1 MDPALQPTATL
12 VLQARSADGR
22 ACESLVRQ
30 FMRPAYVVALSIVQ
44 RPADAEDIAQE
55 SLMVAFEKLDSCRDP
70 ACFPAWLMQIVR
82 NRARNW
88 LDKRRLRD
96 VASEDD
102 APAELSI
109 APGETGMQKG
119 LLAALS
125 QLTGP
130 QREVVLLHDL
140 EEWTHA
146 EIASTLGI
154 SELMSRQHLFNAR
167 QRVRAYLDP
176 AHAPK
181 VNHGE

>member
-1 MDPALQPTATL
+1 MDPALQPTVDL
-12 VLQARSADGR
+12 VLRARAADGR
-22 ACESLVRQ
+22 ACETLVRQ
-30 FMRPAYVVALSIVQ
+30 FIQ

-70 ACFPAWLMQIVR
+70 VCFPAWLMQIVR

-88 LDKRRLRD
+88 LDMRRLRD
-96 VASEDD
+96 VAVDAD
-102 APAELSI
+102 APSEMAIVHSES
-109 APGETGMQKG
+109 GMQKG
-119 LLAALS
+119 LLAALE
-125 QLTGP
+125 QLSGT

-146 EIASTLGI
+146 EIAASLGI

-167 QRVRAYLDP
+167 KCVRACLDSV
-176 AHAPK
+176 HAMK